1 MLGSNRQYKHFFM
14 NMWGSVPLVAVA
26 ILAIPIAGAQDVSS
40 NGSPSLQVTPAIR
53 VQSSGGLPSP
63 PAAGVVSGEDSAD
76 RQSVRPTP
84 PRRITIERVKQ
95 QAANRIA
102 SPLAYMSQLSVEA
115 AKQHRL
121 AVQADYFPKFGA
133 TFLNLHTTDF
143 LGRIARF
150 TGPFMVGIPPVPVQI
165 FNQNQTFAALTFVQ
179 PITPLFEVRQAVRI
193 ARADERI
200 AMAKAAPATS
210 KKVRD
215 AEIEDAY
222 FNLLIAQRKLTVA
235 QWKFK
240 NPTTGPLYASIS
252 TDVVHVSNQEA
263 ATIEARKAVETASA
277 RVREL
282 TASLNRHMGWPDD
295 TELELAVPDPLVENV
310 SLQDVS
316 DKSTTV
322 RPVALVEAEQTVVK
336 ARAAASISKMAYVP
350 VVVAISGYLFQNVI
364 PAVNSNFGYGGVM
377 ASYNLFDFGKREHT
391 VREARAQLEMAET
404 ALQLTKIKVAND
416 LKKSYFDL
424 ERARQLSQV
433 TQKMGSS
440 AALLMRV
447 ASDPE
452 NLQVR
457 AARADVE
464 VEMLEADYAH
474 RRAYYAL
481 KALIDWDR

>member
-1 MLGSNRQYKHFFM
+1 
-14 NMWGSVPLVAVA
+14 MWGSVPLVAVA
-26 ILAIPIAGAQDVSS
+26 ILAIPIADAQDVSS

-53 VQSSGGLPSP
+53 LQSSGGLPSP
-63 PAAGVVSGEDSAD
+63 PTTAIPPEKPSQFANAGGGSDENSAE
-76 RQSVRPTP
+76 RQSLRSTP
-84 PRRITIERVKQ
+84 PRRVTIDQVKQ

-102 SPLAYMSQLSVEA
+102 TPLAYMSQLSVEA

-133 TFLNLHTTDF
+133 TFLNVHTTDF
-143 LGRIARF
+143 LGRIVQVRHPLM
-150 TGPFMVGIPPVPVQI
+150 GPDMLVPVQI

-200 AMAKAAPATS
+200 AMAKAAPTVS

-235 QWKFK
+235 QWKLR
-240 NPTTGPLYASIS
+240 NPTTGPLYASTS
-252 TDVVHVSNQEA
+252 TDVVRVSNQEA

-316 DKSTTV
+316 DKSATV

-336 ARAAASISKMAYVP
+336 ARAAASISKMAYFP
-350 VVVAISGYLFQNVI
+350 VVVAISGYMFQNVI

-391 VREARAQLEMAET
+391 VKEARAQLEMAET

-424 ERARQLSQV
+424 ERTRQLSQV

-440 AALLMRV
+440 TALLMRV

-474 RRAYYAL
+474 RRAYNAL
-481 KALIDWDR
+481 KALIDPDR